1 MNVDNASGWLREN
14 KILVAGLVLLYV
26 AGAEQL
32 GYAYVWEIDGF
43 GVVATA
49 GVVVA
54 VAGYIAGGYVANLL
68 PDEEGIYLVAF
79 DASDDTGG
87 SVYELSEDQFA
98 DMEVFA
104 GTLFEW
110 PVAKRVYEVRE
121 YRPEDNV
128 AVANWRESV
137 AGSQLAGDV
146 NVADAFDQIAEL
158 RDEFERDARR
168 GRRIKRRLRSITRT
182 IDRRRLEDQE
192 AILDPTLTP
201 SFDDEEATIS
211 AVIADELPE
220 DLKPE
225 SMKAGDTPNTETN
238 GHGETIGFEL
248 LDEAEALEV
257 DDV

>member
-1 MNVDNASGWLREN
+1 MNLVETLRERP
-14 KILVAGLVLLYV
+14 ILAGGLVLLFI
-26 AGAEQL
+26 AGAEREI
-32 GYAYVWEIDGF
+32 YPYPWTIDG
-43 GVVATA
+43 A
-49 GVVVA
+49 GVVMTAAVA
-54 VAGYIAGGYVANLL
+54 VGIGGYVAGGYVADLL
-68 PDEEGIYLVAF
+68 PDDEGIYLVAF
-79 DASDDTGG
+79 EASDDTGG
-87 SVYELSEDQFA
+87 SIWELSEDQFA
-98 DMEVFA
+98 DMDVHA

-110 PVAKRVYEVRE
+110 PVAKRVYECRE
-121 YRPEDNV
+121 YRPDDNV

-137 AGSQLAGDV
+137 AGSELAGDV
-146 NVADAFDQIAEL
+146 NVADAFEQIAEL
-158 RDEFERDARR
+158 REEFEIDARR

-211 AVIADELPE
+211 AVIADELPD

-225 SMKAGDTPNTETN
+225 SMKAGDTPNTERN

-257 DDV
+257 DDER